1 MPFCPDILLST
12 SWLVYSLISFLLP
25 QGAVNL
31 LMHIY
36 RKEFTA
42 MGGYLTDAGEVNSSS
57 LNLCLVLYLLLLG
70 NDLFLNV
77 IDYFPAIL

>member
-1 MPFCPDILLST
+1 LRYALLPRYFAFH
-12 SWLVYSLISFLLP
+12 LMVGVLFDNFLLP

-57 LNLCLVLYLLLLG
+57 LNLCIVLYLLL
-70 NDLFLNV
+70 
-77 IDYFPAIL
+77 

>member
-1 MPFCPDILLST
+1 MPFYPDSLLST
-12 SWLVYSLISFLLP
+12 LMCSLISFLLS

-57 LNLCLVLYLLLLG
+57 LKLYLVLHLLL
-70 NDLFLNV
+70 
-77 IDYFPAIL
+77 

>member
-1 MPFCPDILLST
+1 MVGVLFDN
-12 SWLVYSLISFLLP
+12 FLLP

-57 LNLCLVLYLLLLG
+57 LNLCIVLYLLL
-70 NDLFLNV
+70 
-77 IDYFPAIL
+77 

>member
-1 MPFCPDILLST
+1 ML
-12 SWLVYSLISFLLP
+12 YSLIHFLLI
-25 QGAVNL
+25 QGAINL

-57 LNLCLVLYLLLLG
+57 QIVFG
-70 NDLFLNV
+70 FAFV
-77 IDYFPAIL
+77 AVSQ